1 MEQDLV
7 DIRGLRKYYPIK
19 GGVFLRHVGDIKAVE
34 RIDLKIKKGEC
45 LGLVGES
52 GCGKT
57 TLGKTILRLHEATE
71 GRVYFDQ
78 DPVSIE
84 ETEKLLS
91 SSLAEERREGE
102 RLRKERDLLRLTKSR
117 LLAMRQKMQIV
128 FQDPSNSLDPRM
140 LVKSIIAEPLV
151 CQKLVSPRDVEQR
164 VLELLNIVGMSSEHL
179 MRYPHEFSG
188 GQRQRIAI
196 ARALTTH
203 PEFILMD
210 EPTSALDVS
219 VQAQILNLLKRLQ
232 DEFHLTYLFVTHH
245 LLVVKYISNRVAV
258 MYLGRIMELSDTQEL
273 FKRPLHPY
281 TKALLSAIPVPDPD
295 SGRER
300 LILSGDVPNPVSPP
314 PGCVFH
320 PRCPFATEVCRSEP
334 PLLEDVG
341 SSHTVACHHW
351 RTM

>member
-1 MEQDLV
+1 MGEVLI

-19 GGVFLRHVGDIKAVE
+19 GGVFRRHVADVKAVE
-34 RIDLKIKKGEC
+34 HVDLQINKGEC

-57 TLGKTILRLHEATE
+57 TLGKTILRLHDATD
-71 GRVYFDQ
+71 GRIYFDQ
-78 DPVSIE
+78 APEAIGEVERLIVS
-84 ETEKLLS
+84 
-91 SSLAEERREGE
+91 ANGEERRKGE
-102 RLRKERDLLRLTKSR
+102 RLRRERDLTKLTARR
-117 LLAMRQKMQIV
+117 LLAMREKMQIV
-128 FQDPSNSLDPRM
+128 FQDPSNSLNPRM
-140 LVKSIIAEPLV
+140 LVKHIIAEPLV
-151 CQKLVSPRDVEQR
+151 CQKLVAAREIETR
-164 VLELLNIVGMSSEHL
+164 VIELLNIVGMSSEHL

-203 PEFILMD
+203 PKFILMD

-232 DEFHLTYLFVTHH
+232 DEFRLTYLFVTHH

-258 MYLGRIMELSDTQEL
+258 MYLGKIVELSTTPEL

-295 SGRER
+295 SGREK
-300 LILSGDVPNPVSPP
+300 LILTGDVPNPVNPP
-314 PGCVFH
+314 SGCVFH
-320 PRCPFATEVCRSEP
+320 PRCPFAKEVCRTEVPKFEEAEAGHS
-334 PLLEDVG
+334 
-341 SSHTVACHHW
+341 VACHRW
-351 RTM
+351 REL